1 MEGVLLKSMF
11 RYYLLYIFNRAEED
25 AILAK
30 TLIEEEQI
38 KLQANKMAIELTDE
52 VGDVRQ

>member
-1 MEGVLLKSMF
+1 MYM
-11 RYYLLYIFNRAEED
+11 YIFNRAEED